1 MTEISHAAPHGPHAA
16 TIDRGPVTSCQIA
29 PPRATRLRQDTVA
42 MDWHRLRTIVDGL
55 LRRGAT
61 SKDEATAI
69 VATTALSTPTSPAEQ
84 EPTHV

>member
-1 MTEISHAAPHGPHAA
+1 
-16 TIDRGPVTSCQIA
+16 
-29 PPRATRLRQDTVA
+29 
-42 MDWHRLRTIVDGL
+42 MDWHRLRTIVDAL